1 MYLVICFGFL
11 IDILEERDVLC
22 APMTF
27 FYAMQQCIVSG
38 SPESYIS
45 HILVFTSVLGKCGS
59 FPPCICPGKANT
71 AFSLGKRNNDLHI
84 AKFLGALQKN
94 TYTALEKAL

>member
-1 MYLVICFGFL
+1 MCSNDFFLSYAAIHCIGEPGELHLTYFGVYFSAWK
-11 IDILEERDVLC
+11 VQHC
-22 APMTF
+22 
-27 FYAMQQCIVSG
+27 
-38 SPESYIS
+38 
-45 HILVFTSVLGKCGS
+45 

-84 AKFLGALQKN
+84 AKLLGALQKT